1 MIIRDESNNAAVT
14 DEKKENSDIAL
25 YLILGIVGLI
35 MLPSLIIGYII
46 FFILFRQLRYKNSF
60 NIPVIIILSVFILC
74 IVFIFIPST
83 LLWKYIYATLVLGP
97 IIGIVLCVS
106 KSIEL
111 KKHPEIKLTIGPYYN
126 FKYNENILDKLK
138 RSKLKEELSNGEL
151 NSSEAIPLG
160 TLIEPVELQNEKQY
174 DKVEPV
180 YLYYNDAYKGTFVS
194 GSTGSGKSVTLLQM
208 MENTAQS
215 GYPMIVLDFKKG
227 QNISYHLSRMAK
239 KYNRKFYHFVNDVSK
254 GPLAEY
260 QSSYDPL
267 AAKEGQT
274 DLVLGMR
281 TWDAASE
288 VYKNR
293 QISLLQCIFF
303 LLNNLDEKDVPNF
316 PWNEGGIS
324 QFVAALKISNLF
336 DLIQAY
342 ARKIDTKNPDRNM
355 ELKLQSLQEVY
366 NDLIAPKS
374 LLKEQLDGLSVTM
387 KNLTMSSYSSS
398 LYKGSHGDNH
408 IDLSKMCMDEDGP
421 IVLFQFSPNSEPEFA
436 KYMGSII
443 VSDIKRAFGY
453 KESIDNKLPCGIFMD
468 EFQTID
474 IDLIA
479 DIVAKVRS
487 AKGFPVLS
495 SQSIL
500 QLAANT
506 DSNASYKID
515 AFIEVINNFIVH
527 NGSSDNEAERF
538 SKILGK
544 TNKTIYKITE
554 DGSGGFFKKRK
565 QMVNKSDS
573 LEYRIEP
580 HKFQKLAAP
589 TKANEYRAEC
599 YLIQKST
606 SEYQFAKLG
615 YGIARKTLLT
625 PNSDVLKNV
634 PASFKKYYSDNKV
647 STTNIERQSPTI
659 TKMLPDDVDNNFKIE
674 HFNEANETLD
684 KQRNMTQK
692 QIRKENTRPELE
704 TKKVETSFEKMY
716 NNKGKNSKFR
726 KKVR

>member
-1 MIIRDESNNAAVT
+1 MIRDENDVVLNKE
-14 DEKKENSDIAL
+14 EKKDNDFVL
-25 YLILGIVGLI
+25 YLVLGIVGLI
-35 MLPSLIIGYII
+35 LLPSIVIGYLL
-46 FFILFRQLRYKNSF
+46 FFILFRTLHYKNSF
-60 NIPVIIILSVFILC
+60 NIPVIIIPSIIILS
-74 IVFIFIPST
+74 IVFIFIPDS
-83 LLWKYIYATLVLGP
+83 LVWKYIYITLIVGP
-97 IIGIVLCVS
+97 IIGIILCIS
-106 KSIEL
+106 QSIKL
-111 KKHPEIKLTIGPYYN
+111 KKHPEIKLQIGPYYN
-126 FKYNENILDKLK
+126 FKYNENIFDRL
-138 RSKLKEELSNGEL
+138 RRNKLKEELSEGEL

-160 TLIEPVELQNEKQY
+160 MLVEPVELQNNKQY
-174 DKVEPV
+174 DSIEPV
-180 YLYYNDAYKGTFVS
+180 YMYYDDAYKGTFVS
-194 GSTGSGKSVTLLQM
+194 GTVGSGKSVTLLQM
-208 MENTAQS
+208 MENTAQV
-215 GYPMIVLDFKKG
+215 GYPLIVIDFKKG

-239 KYNRKFYHFVNDVSK
+239 KYNRKFYHFVNGTST
-254 GPLAEY
+254 GELAQY

-274 DLVLGMR
+274 DLILGMR

-293 QISLLQCIFF
+293 QISLLQTIFF

-324 QFVAALKISNLF
+324 QFVAALQIPNLF

-342 ARKIDTKNPDRNM
+342 ARKIDKTNPDRNM

-374 LLKEQLDGLSVTM
+374 ILKEQLDGLSVTM
-387 KNLTMSSYSSS
+387 KNLTMSSYSNS

-421 IVLFQFSPNSEPEFA
+421 IILFQFSPNAEPEFA

-443 VSDIKRAFGY
+443 VSDIKRAFGH
-453 KESIDNKLPCGIFMD
+453 KEVLDNKLPCGIFMD

-500 QLAANT
+500 QLAANA

-515 AFIEVINNFIVH
+515 AFVEVINNFIVH
-527 NGSSDNEAERF
+527 NGASDNEAERF

-544 TNKTIYKITE
+544 TSKVSYKITE
-554 DGSGGFFKKRK
+554 DNSSGLFKKNK
-565 QMVNKSDS
+565 QMINKSES
-573 LEYRIEP
+573 LEYRLEP
-580 HKFQKLAAP
+580 NKLQKIAAP
-589 TKANEYRAEC
+589 TEANNYRAEC

-606 SEYQFAKLG
+606 NESQFAKLG
-615 YGIARKTLLT
+615 YGIARKVFLI
-625 PNSDVLKNV
+625 PNKDVLSKV
-634 PASFKKYYSDNKV
+634 PESFKKSVSSDNTKKV
-647 STTNIERQSPTI
+647 KNNTNIL
-659 TKMLPDDVDNNFKIE
+659 TKNSVPENDIDNNFKIE
-674 HFNEANETLD
+674 HFGEVNSALD
-684 KQRNMTQK
+684 RQRNQTQA
-692 QIRKENTRPELE
+692 QIRRENTRPELE
-704 TKKVETSFEKMY
+704 KKKVETSFEKMY
-716 NNKGKNSKFR
+716 NNKGSKFR
-726 KKVR
+726 KKVK

>member
-1 MIIRDESNNAAVT
+1 MIRDENDVVLNKE
-14 DEKKENSDIAL
+14 EKKDNDFVL
-25 YLILGIVGLI
+25 YLVLGIVGLI
-35 MLPSLIIGYII
+35 LLPSIVIGYLL
-46 FFILFRQLRYKNSF
+46 FFILFRTLHYKNSF
-60 NIPVIIILSVFILC
+60 NIPVIIIPSIIILS
-74 IVFIFIPST
+74 IVFIFILDS
-83 LLWKYIYATLVLGP
+83 LVWKYIYVTLIVGP
-97 IIGIVLCVS
+97 IIGIVLCIS
-106 KSIEL
+106 QSIKL
-111 KKHPEIKLTIGPYYN
+111 KKHPEIKLQIGPYYN
-126 FKYNENILDKLK
+126 FKYNENIFDRL
-138 RSKLKEELSNGEL
+138 RRNKLKEELSEGEL

-160 TLIEPVELQNEKQY
+160 MLVEPVELQNNKQY
-174 DKVEPV
+174 DSIEPV
-180 YLYYNDAYKGTFVS
+180 YMYYDDAYKGTFVS
-194 GSTGSGKSVTLLQM
+194 GTTGSGKSVTLLQM
-208 MENTAQS
+208 MENTAQV
-215 GYPMIVLDFKKG
+215 GYPLIVIDFKKG

-239 KYNRKFYHFVNDVSK
+239 KYNRKFYHFVNGTST
-254 GPLAEY
+254 GELAQY

-274 DLVLGMR
+274 DLILGMR

-293 QISLLQCIFF
+293 QISLLQTIFF

-324 QFVAALKISNLF
+324 QFVAALQIPNLF

-342 ARKIDTKNPDRNM
+342 ARKIDKTNPDRNM

-374 LLKEQLDGLSVTM
+374 ILKEQLDGLSVTM
-387 KNLTMSSYSSS
+387 KNLTMSSYSNS
-398 LYKGSHGDNH
+398 LYKGSHGENH

-421 IVLFQFSPNSEPEFA
+421 IILFQFSPNAEPEFA

-453 KESIDNKLPCGIFMD
+453 KEVLDNKLPCGIFMD

-500 QLAANT
+500 QLAANA

-515 AFIEVINNFIVH
+515 AFVEVINNFIVH
-527 NGSSDNEAERF
+527 NGASDNEAERF

-544 TNKTIYKITE
+544 TSKVSYKITE
-554 DGSGGFFKKRK
+554 DNSSGLFKKNK
-565 QMVNKSDS
+565 QMINKSES
-573 LEYRIEP
+573 LEYRLEP
-580 HKFQKLAAP
+580 NKLQKIAAP
-589 TKANEYRAEC
+589 TEANNYRAEC

-606 SEYQFAKLG
+606 NESQFAKLG
-615 YGIARKTLLT
+615 YGIARKVFLI
-625 PNSDVLKNV
+625 PNKDVLSKV
-634 PASFKKYYSDNKV
+634 PESFKKSVSSDNTKKV
-647 STTNIERQSPTI
+647 KNNTNIL
-659 TKMLPDDVDNNFKIE
+659 TKNNVQENDIDNNFKIE
-674 HFNEANETLD
+674 HFGEVNSALD
-684 KQRNMTQK
+684 RQRNQTQA
-692 QIRKENTRPELE
+692 QIRRENTRPELE
-704 TKKVETSFEKMY
+704 KKKVETSFEKMY
-716 NNKGKNSKFR
+716 NNKGSKFR
-726 KKVR
+726 KKAK

>member
-1 MIIRDESNNAAVT
+1 MIRDENDVVLNKE
-14 DEKKENSDIAL
+14 EKKDNDFVL
-25 YLILGIVGLI
+25 YLFLGIVGLVL
-35 MLPSLIIGYII
+35 LPSIIIGYLL
-46 FFILFRQLRYKNSF
+46 FFILFRTLHYKNSF
-60 NIPVIIILSVFILC
+60 NIPVIIIPSIVILS
-74 IVFIFIPST
+74 IVFIFIPDS
-83 LLWKYIYATLVLGP
+83 LVWKYIYVTLIVGP
-97 IIGIVLCVS
+97 IIGIILCIS
-106 KSIEL
+106 QSIKL
-111 KKHPEIKLTIGPYYN
+111 KKHPEIKLQIGPYYN
-126 FKYNENILDKLK
+126 FKYNENIFDKLK
-138 RSKLKEELSNGEL
+138 RDKLKEELSEGEL

-160 TLIEPVELQNEKQY
+160 MLIEPVELQNEKQY
-174 DKVEPV
+174 DNIEPV
-180 YLYYNDAYKGTFVS
+180 YMYYDDAYKGTFVS
-194 GSTGSGKSVTLLQM
+194 GTTGSGKSVTLLQM
-208 MENTAQS
+208 MENTAQV
-215 GYPMIVLDFKKG
+215 GYPLIVIDFKKG

-239 KYNRKFYHFVNDVSK
+239 KYNRKFYHFVNGTST
-254 GPLAEY
+254 GELAQY

-274 DLVLGMR
+274 DLILGMR

-303 LLNNLDEKDVPNF
+303 LLNNLNEKDVPNF

-324 QFVAALKISNLF
+324 QFVAALQIPNLF

-342 ARKIDTKNPDRNM
+342 ARKIDKTNPDRNM

-374 LLKEQLDGLSVTM
+374 ILKEQLDGLSVTM

-421 IVLFQFSPNSEPEFA
+421 IILFQFSPNAEPEFA

-443 VSDIKRAFGY
+443 VSDIKRAFGH
-453 KESIDNKLPCGIFMD
+453 KEVLDNKLPCGIFMD

-500 QLAANT
+500 QLAANA

-515 AFIEVINNFIVH
+515 AFVEVINNFIVH
-527 NGSSDNEAERF
+527 NGASDNEAERF

-544 TNKTIYKITE
+544 TSKVSYKITE
-554 DGSGGFFKKRK
+554 DNSSGLFKKNK
-565 QMVNKSDS
+565 QMINKSES
-573 LEYRIEP
+573 LEYRLEP
-580 HKFQKLAAP
+580 NKLQKIAAP
-589 TKANEYRAEC
+589 TEANNYRAEC

-606 SEYQFAKLG
+606 NESQFAKLG
-615 YGIARKTLLT
+615 YGVARKVFLI
-625 PNSDVLKNV
+625 PNKDVLSKV
-634 PASFKKYYSDNKV
+634 PESFKKSVSSDNTKKV
-647 STTNIERQSPTI
+647 KNNTNIL
-659 TKMLPDDVDNNFKIE
+659 TKNNVQENDIDNNFKIE
-674 HFNEANETLD
+674 HFDEANSALD
-684 KQRNMTQK
+684 KQRNQTQS
-692 QIRKENTRPELE
+692 QIRRENTRPELE
-704 TKKVETSFEKMY
+704 KKKVETSFEKMY
-716 NNKGKNSKFR
+716 NNKGSKFR
-726 KKVR
+726 KKVK

>member
-1 MIIRDESNNAAVT
+1 MIRDENDVVLNKE
-14 DEKKENSDIAL
+14 EKKDNDFVL
-25 YLILGIVGLI
+25 YLFLGIVGLVL
-35 MLPSLIIGYII
+35 LPSIIIGYLL
-46 FFILFRQLRYKNSF
+46 FFILFRTLHYKNSF
-60 NIPVIIILSVFILC
+60 NIPVIIIPSIVILS
-74 IVFIFIPST
+74 IVFIFIPDS
-83 LLWKYIYATLVLGP
+83 LVWKYIYVTLIVGP
-97 IIGIVLCVS
+97 IIGIILCIS
-106 KSIEL
+106 QSIKL
-111 KKHPEIKLTIGPYYN
+111 KKHPEIKLQIGPYYN
-126 FKYNENILDKLK
+126 FKYNENIFDKLK
-138 RSKLKEELSNGEL
+138 RDKLKEELSEGEL

-160 TLIEPVELQNEKQY
+160 MLIEPVELQNEKQY
-174 DKVEPV
+174 DNIEPV
-180 YLYYNDAYKGTFVS
+180 YMYYDDAYKGTFVS
-194 GSTGSGKSVTLLQM
+194 GTTGSGKSVTLLQM
-208 MENTAQS
+208 MENTAQV
-215 GYPMIVLDFKKG
+215 GYPLIVIDFKKG

-239 KYNRKFYHFVNDVSK
+239 KYNRKFYHFVNGTST
-254 GPLAEY
+254 GELAQY

-274 DLVLGMR
+274 DLILGMR

-293 QISLLQCIFF
+293 QISLLQTIFF

-324 QFVAALKISNLF
+324 QFVAALQIPNLF

-342 ARKIDTKNPDRNM
+342 ARKIDKTNPDRNM

-374 LLKEQLDGLSVTM
+374 ILKEQLDGLSVTM
-387 KNLTMSSYSSS
+387 KNLTMSSYSNS

-421 IVLFQFSPNSEPEFA
+421 IILFQFSPNAEPEFA

-443 VSDIKRAFGY
+443 VSDIKRAFGH
-453 KESIDNKLPCGIFMD
+453 KEVLDNKLPCGIFMD

-500 QLAANT
+500 QLAANA

-515 AFIEVINNFIVH
+515 AFVEVINNFIVH
-527 NGSSDNEAERF
+527 NGASDNEAERF

-544 TNKTIYKITE
+544 TSKVSYKITE
-554 DGSGGFFKKRK
+554 DNSSGLFKKNK
-565 QMVNKSDS
+565 QMINKSES
-573 LEYRIEP
+573 LEYRLEP
-580 HKFQKLAAP
+580 NKLQKIAAP
-589 TKANEYRAEC
+589 TEANNYRAEC

-606 SEYQFAKLG
+606 NESQFAKLG
-615 YGIARKTLLT
+615 YGIARKVFLI
-625 PNSDVLKNV
+625 PNKDVLSKV
-634 PASFKKYYSDNKV
+634 PESFKKSVSSDNTKKV
-647 STTNIERQSPTI
+647 KNNTNIL
-659 TKMLPDDVDNNFKIE
+659 TKNNVQENDIDNNFKIE
-674 HFNEANETLD
+674 HFGEVNSALD
-684 KQRNMTQK
+684 RQRNQTQS
-692 QIRKENTRPELE
+692 QIRRENTRPELE
-704 TKKVETSFEKMY
+704 KKKVETSFEKMY
-716 NNKGKNSKFR
+716 NNKGSKFR
-726 KKVR
+726 KKVK

>member
-1 MIIRDESNNAAVT
+1 MIRDENDVVLNKE
-14 DEKKENSDIAL
+14 EKKDNDFVL
-25 YLILGIVGLI
+25 YLLLGIVGLVL
-35 MLPSLIIGYII
+35 LPSILIGYLL
-46 FFILFRQLRYKNSF
+46 FFILFRTLHYKNSF
-60 NIPVIIILSVFILC
+60 NIPVIIIPSIIILS
-74 IVFIFIPST
+74 IVFIFIPDS
-83 LLWKYIYATLVLGP
+83 LVWKYIYVTLIVGP
-97 IIGIVLCVS
+97 IIGIILCIAQ
-106 KSIEL
+106 SIKL
-111 KKHPEIKLTIGPYYN
+111 KKHPEIKLQIGPYYN
-126 FKYNENILDKLK
+126 FKYNENIFDKLK
-138 RSKLKEELSNGEL
+138 RDKLKEELSEGEL

-160 TLIEPVELQNEKQY
+160 MLVEPVELQNNKQY
-174 DKVEPV
+174 DSIEPV
-180 YLYYNDAYKGTFVS
+180 YMYYDDAYKGTFIS
-194 GSTGSGKSVTLLQM
+194 GTTGSGKSVTLLQM
-208 MENTAQS
+208 MENTAQV
-215 GYPMIVLDFKKG
+215 GYPLIVIDFKKG

-239 KYNRKFYHFVNDVSK
+239 KYNRKFYHFVNGVST
-254 GPLAEY
+254 GELAKY

-274 DLVLGMR
+274 DLILGMR

-303 LLNNLDEKDVPNF
+303 LLNNLNEKDVPNF

-324 QFVAALKISNLF
+324 QFVAALQIPNLF

-342 ARKIDTKNPDRNM
+342 ARKIDKTNPDRNM

-374 LLKEQLDGLSVTM
+374 ILKEQLDGLSVTM
-387 KNLTMSSYSSS
+387 KNLTMSSYSNS

-421 IVLFQFSPNSEPEFA
+421 IILFQFSPNAEPEFA

-443 VSDIKRAFGY
+443 VSDIKRAFGH
-453 KESIDNKLPCGIFMD
+453 KEVLDNKLPCGIFMD

-500 QLAANT
+500 QLAANA

-515 AFIEVINNFIVH
+515 AFVEVINNFIVH
-527 NGSSDNEAERF
+527 NGASDNEAERF

-544 TNKTIYKITE
+544 TSKVSYKITE
-554 DGSGGFFKKRK
+554 DNSSGLFKKNK
-565 QMVNKSDS
+565 QMINKSES
-573 LEYRIEP
+573 LEYRLEP
-580 HKFQKLAAP
+580 NKLQKIAAP
-589 TKANEYRAEC
+589 TEANNYRAEC

-606 SEYQFAKLG
+606 NESQFAKLG
-615 YGIARKTLLT
+615 YGIARKVFLI
-625 PNSDVLKNV
+625 PNKDVLSKV
-634 PASFKKYYSDNKV
+634 PESFKKSVSSDNTKKV
-647 STTNIERQSPTI
+647 KNNTNIL
-659 TKMLPDDVDNNFKIE
+659 TKNSVPENDIDNNFKIE
-674 HFNEANETLD
+674 HFGEVNSALD
-684 KQRNMTQK
+684 RQRNQTQA
-692 QIRKENTRPELE
+692 QIRRENTRPELE
-704 TKKVETSFEKMY
+704 KKKVETSFEKMY
-716 NNKGKNSKFR
+716 NNKGSKFR
-726 KKVR
+726 KKVK

>member
-1 MIIRDESNNAAVT
+1 MIKDENDVVLNKE
-14 DEKKENSDIAL
+14 EKKDNDFVL
-25 YLILGIVGLI
+25 YLLLGIVGLVL
-35 MLPSLIIGYII
+35 LPSIIIGYLL
-46 FFILFRQLRYKNSF
+46 FFILFKTLHYKNSF
-60 NIPVIIILSVFILC
+60 NIPVIIIPSIIVLS
-74 IVFIFIPST
+74 IVFIFLPNS
-83 LLWKYIYATLVLGP
+83 LVWKYIYITLIVGP
-97 IIGIVLCVS
+97 IIGIILCVAQ
-106 KSIEL
+106 SIKL
-111 KKHPEIKLTIGPYYN
+111 KKHPEIKLQIGPYYN
-126 FKYNENILDKLK
+126 FKYSENIFDKLK
-138 RSKLKEELSNGEL
+138 RNKLKEELSEGEL

-160 TLIEPVELQNEKQY
+160 MLVEPVELQNEKQY
-174 DKVEPV
+174 DNIEPV
-180 YLYYNDAYKGTFVS
+180 YMYYDDAYKGTFVS
-194 GSTGSGKSVTLLQM
+194 GTVGSGKSVTLLQM
-208 MENTAQS
+208 MENTAQV
-215 GYPMIVLDFKKG
+215 GYPLIVIDFKKG

-239 KYNRKFYHFVNDVSK
+239 KYNRKFYHFVNGTST
-254 GPLAEY
+254 GELAKY

-274 DLVLGMR
+274 DLILGMR

-303 LLNNLDEKDVPNF
+303 LLNNLNEKDVPNF

-324 QFVAALKISNLF
+324 QFVAALQIPNLF

-342 ARKIDTKNPDRNM
+342 ARKIDKTNPDRNM

-374 LLKEQLDGLSVTM
+374 ILKEQLDGLSVTM
-387 KNLTMSSYSSS
+387 KNLTMSSYSNS

-421 IVLFQFSPNSEPEFA
+421 IILFQFSPNAEPEFA

-443 VSDIKRAFGY
+443 VSDIKRAFGH
-453 KESIDNKLPCGIFMD
+453 KEVLDNKLPCGIFMD

-500 QLAANT
+500 QLAANA

-515 AFIEVINNFIVH
+515 AFVEVINNFIVH
-527 NGSSDNEAERF
+527 NGASDNEAERF

-544 TNKTIYKITE
+544 TSKVSYKITE
-554 DGSGGFFKKRK
+554 DNSSGLFKKNK
-565 QMVNKSDS
+565 QMINKSES
-573 LEYRIEP
+573 LEYRLEP
-580 HKFQKLAAP
+580 NKLQKIAAP
-589 TKANEYRAEC
+589 TEANNYRAEC

-606 SEYQFAKLG
+606 NEAQFAKLG
-615 YGIARKTLLT
+615 YGIARKVFLI
-625 PNSDVLKNV
+625 PNKDVLSKV
-634 PASFKKYYSDNKV
+634 PESFKKSVSSDNTKKV
-647 STTNIERQSPTI
+647 KNNTNIL
-659 TKMLPDDVDNNFKIE
+659 TKNNVQENDIDNNFKIE
-674 HFNEANETLD
+674 HFGEVNSALD
-684 KQRNMTQK
+684 RQRNQTQS
-692 QIRKENTRPELE
+692 QIRRENTRPELE
-704 TKKVETSFEKMY
+704 KKKVETSFEKMY
-716 NNKGKNSKFR
+716 NNKGSKFR
-726 KKVR
+726 KKVK

>member
-1 MIIRDESNNAAVT
+1 MIRDENDVVLNKE
-14 DEKKENSDIAL
+14 EKKDNDFVL
-25 YLILGIVGLI
+25 YLVLGIVGLI
-35 MLPSLIIGYII
+35 LLPSIVIGYLL
-46 FFILFRQLRYKNSF
+46 FFILFRTLHYKNSF
-60 NIPVIIILSVFILC
+60 NIPVIIIPSIIILS
-74 IVFIFIPST
+74 IVFIFIPDS
-83 LLWKYIYATLVLGP
+83 LVWKYIYITLIVGP
-97 IIGIVLCVS
+97 IIGIILCIS
-106 KSIEL
+106 QSIKL
-111 KKHPEIKLTIGPYYN
+111 KKHPEIKLQIGPYYN
-126 FKYNENILDKLK
+126 FKYNENIFDRL
-138 RSKLKEELSNGEL
+138 RRNKLKEELSEGEL

-160 TLIEPVELQNEKQY
+160 MLVEPVELQNNKQY
-174 DKVEPV
+174 DSIEPV
-180 YLYYNDAYKGTFVS
+180 YMYYDDAYKGTFVS
-194 GSTGSGKSVTLLQM
+194 GTVGSGKSVTLLQM
-208 MENTAQS
+208 MENTAQV
-215 GYPMIVLDFKKG
+215 GYPLIVIDFKKG

-239 KYNRKFYHFVNDVSK
+239 KYNRKFYHFVNGTST
-254 GPLAEY
+254 GELAQY

-274 DLVLGMR
+274 DLILGMR

-293 QISLLQCIFF
+293 QISLLQTIFF

-324 QFVAALKISNLF
+324 QFVAALQIPNLF

-342 ARKIDTKNPDRNM
+342 ARKIDKTNPDRNM

-374 LLKEQLDGLSVTM
+374 ILKEQLDGLSVTM
-387 KNLTMSSYSSS
+387 KNLTMSSYSNS

-421 IVLFQFSPNSEPEFA
+421 IILFQFSPNAEPEFA

-443 VSDIKRAFGY
+443 VSDIKRAFGH
-453 KESIDNKLPCGIFMD
+453 KEVLDNKLPCGIFMD

-500 QLAANT
+500 QLAANA

-515 AFIEVINNFIVH
+515 AFVEVINNFIVH
-527 NGSSDNEAERF
+527 NGASDNEAERF

-544 TNKTIYKITE
+544 TSKVSYKITE
-554 DGSGGFFKKRK
+554 DNSSGLFKKNK
-565 QMVNKSDS
+565 QMINKSES
-573 LEYRIEP
+573 LEYRLEP
-580 HKFQKLAAP
+580 NKLQKIAAP
-589 TKANEYRAEC
+589 TEANNYRAEC

-606 SEYQFAKLG
+606 NESQFAKLG
-615 YGIARKTLLT
+615 YGIARKVFLI
-625 PNSDVLKNV
+625 PNKDVLSKV
-634 PASFKKYYSDNKV
+634 PESFKKSVSSDNTKKV
-647 STTNIERQSPTI
+647 KNNTNIL
-659 TKMLPDDVDNNFKIE
+659 TKNSIPENDIDNNFKIE
-674 HFNEANETLD
+674 HFGEVNSALD
-684 KQRNMTQK
+684 RQRNQTQAK
-692 QIRKENTRPELE
+692 IRRENTRPELE
-704 TKKVETSFEKMY
+704 KKKVETSFEKMY
-716 NNKGKNSKFR
+716 NNKGSKFR
-726 KKVR
+726 KKVK

>member
-1 MIIRDESNNAAVT
+1 MIRDENDVVLNKE
-14 DEKKENSDIAL
+14 EKKDNDFVL
-25 YLILGIVGLI
+25 YLVLGIVGLI
-35 MLPSLIIGYII
+35 LLPSIVIGYLL
-46 FFILFRQLRYKNSF
+46 FFILFRTLHYKNSF
-60 NIPVIIILSVFILC
+60 NIPVIIIPSIIILS
-74 IVFIFIPST
+74 IVFIFIPDS
-83 LLWKYIYATLVLGP
+83 LVWKYIYITLIVGP
-97 IIGIVLCVS
+97 IIGIILCITQ
-106 KSIEL
+106 SIKL
-111 KKHPEIKLTIGPYYN
+111 KKHPEIKLQIGPYYN
-126 FKYNENILDKLK
+126 FKYNENIFDRL
-138 RSKLKEELSNGEL
+138 RRNKLKEELSEGEL

-160 TLIEPVELQNEKQY
+160 MLVEPVELQNDKQY
-174 DKVEPV
+174 DSIEPV
-180 YLYYNDAYKGTFVS
+180 YMYYDDAYKGTFVS
-194 GSTGSGKSVTLLQM
+194 GTTGSGKSVTLLQM
-208 MENTAQS
+208 MENTAQV
-215 GYPMIVLDFKKG
+215 GYPLIVIDFKKG

-239 KYNRKFYHFVNDVSK
+239 KYNRKFYHFVNGTST
-254 GPLAEY
+254 GELAKY

-274 DLVLGMR
+274 DLILGMR

-293 QISLLQCIFF
+293 QISLLQTIFF

-324 QFVAALKISNLF
+324 QFVAALQIPNLF

-342 ARKIDTKNPDRNM
+342 ARKIDKTNPDRNM

-374 LLKEQLDGLSVTM
+374 ILKEQLDGLSVTM
-387 KNLTMSSYSSS
+387 KNLTMSSYSNS

-421 IVLFQFSPNSEPEFA
+421 IILFQFSPNAEPEFA

-443 VSDIKRAFGY
+443 VSDIKRAFGH
-453 KESIDNKLPCGIFMD
+453 KEVLDNKLPCGIFMD

-500 QLAANT
+500 QLAANA

-515 AFIEVINNFIVH
+515 AFVEVINNFIVH
-527 NGSSDNEAERF
+527 NGASDNEAERF

-544 TNKTIYKITE
+544 TSKVSYKITE
-554 DGSGGFFKKRK
+554 DNSSGLFKKNK
-565 QMVNKSDS
+565 QMINKSES
-573 LEYRIEP
+573 LEYRLEP
-580 HKFQKLAAP
+580 NKLQKIAAP
-589 TKANEYRAEC
+589 TEANNYRAEC

-606 SEYQFAKLG
+606 NESQFAKLG
-615 YGIARKTLLT
+615 YGIARKVFLI
-625 PNSDVLKNV
+625 PNKDVLSKV
-634 PASFKKYYSDNKV
+634 PESFKKSVSSDNTKKV
-647 STTNIERQSPTI
+647 KNNTNIL
-659 TKMLPDDVDNNFKIE
+659 TKNSVPENDIDNNFKIE
-674 HFNEANETLD
+674 HFGEVNSALD
-684 KQRNMTQK
+684 RQRNQTQA
-692 QIRKENTRPELE
+692 QIRRENTRPELE
-704 TKKVETSFEKMY
+704 KKKVETSFEKMY
-716 NNKGKNSKFR
+716 NNKGSKFR
-726 KKVR
+726 KKVK

>member
-1 MIIRDESNNAAVT
+1 MIKDENDVVLNKE
-14 DEKKENSDIAL
+14 EKKDNDFVL
-25 YLILGIVGLI
+25 YLLLGIVGLVL
-35 MLPSLIIGYII
+35 LPSIIIGYLL
-46 FFILFRQLRYKNSF
+46 FFILFRTLHYKNSF
-60 NIPVIIILSVFILC
+60 NIPVIIIPSIIVLS
-74 IVFIFIPST
+74 IVFIFLPDS
-83 LLWKYIYATLVLGP
+83 LVWKYIYITLIVGP
-97 IIGIVLCVS
+97 IIGIILCVAQ
-106 KSIEL
+106 SIKL
-111 KKHPEIKLTIGPYYN
+111 KKHPEIKLQIGPYYN
-126 FKYNENILDKLK
+126 FKYSENIFDKLK
-138 RSKLKEELSNGEL
+138 RNKLKEELSEGEL

-160 TLIEPVELQNEKQY
+160 MLVEPVELQNEKQY
-174 DKVEPV
+174 DNIEPV
-180 YLYYNDAYKGTFVS
+180 YMYYDDAYKGTFVS
-194 GSTGSGKSVTLLQM
+194 GTVGSGKSVTLLQM
-208 MENTAQS
+208 MENTAQV
-215 GYPMIVLDFKKG
+215 GYPLIVIDFKKG

-239 KYNRKFYHFVNDVSK
+239 KYNRKFYHFVNGTST
-254 GPLAEY
+254 GELAKY

-274 DLVLGMR
+274 DLILGMR

-303 LLNNLDEKDVPNF
+303 LLNNLNEKDVPNF

-324 QFVAALKISNLF
+324 QFVAALQIPNLF

-342 ARKIDTKNPDRNM
+342 ARKIDKTNPDRNM

-374 LLKEQLDGLSVTM
+374 ILKEQLDGLSVTM
-387 KNLTMSSYSSS
+387 KNLTMSSYSNS

-421 IVLFQFSPNSEPEFA
+421 IILFQFSPNAEPEFA

-443 VSDIKRAFGY
+443 VSDIKRAFGH
-453 KESIDNKLPCGIFMD
+453 KEVLDNKLPCGIFMD

-500 QLAANT
+500 QLAANA

-515 AFIEVINNFIVH
+515 AFVEVINNFIVH
-527 NGSSDNEAERF
+527 NGASDNEAERF

-544 TNKTIYKITE
+544 TSKVSYKITE
-554 DGSGGFFKKRK
+554 DNSSGLFKKNK
-565 QMVNKSDS
+565 QMINKSES
-573 LEYRIEP
+573 LEYRLEP
-580 HKFQKLAAP
+580 NKLQKIAAP
-589 TKANEYRAEC
+589 TEANNYRAEC

-606 SEYQFAKLG
+606 NEAQFAKLG
-615 YGIARKTLLT
+615 YGIARKVFLI
-625 PNSDVLKNV
+625 PNKDVLSKV
-634 PASFKKYYSDNKV
+634 PESFKKSVSSDDTKKV
-647 STTNIERQSPTI
+647 KNNTNIL
-659 TKMLPDDVDNNFKIE
+659 TKNSVPENDIDNNFKIE
-674 HFNEANETLD
+674 HFGEVNSALD
-684 KQRNMTQK
+684 RQRNQTQA
-692 QIRKENTRPELE
+692 QIRRENTRPELE
-704 TKKVETSFEKMY
+704 KKKVETSFEKMY
-716 NNKGKNSKFR
+716 NNKGSKFR
-726 KKVR
+726 KKVK